1 MTLTNLF
8 RPSRVCLAILLYL
21 PISAFSATLIFTAPP
36 RETVEAGTKIYAPI
50 ANYLSKLLGKKVT
63 YVHPKNWFNYQR
75 EMRKDKY
82 DIILDGPHFAS
93 WRIAHLGHEALV
105 KLPGKLRFLLLVDKN
120 NPELDHADKLIG
132 KNICAISP
140 PHLSVLAILDN
151 YRNPVRQPVIKGIKG
166 GMGKVF
172 KSYKSKKK
180 KCHALVLRDVFL
192 KKKIKKD
199 EQDKLRVVYSSV
211 TMPNQAITVSKRVTQ
226 EEKNKIK
233 FELTVGEGVASTQG
247 VIKRFAGKAKSFIP
261 VKAKEYDGYNML
273 LEGVIWGW

>member
-1 MTLTNLF
+1 VNIANF
-8 RPSRVCLAILLYL
+8 FKPSRMCLVFLLIL
-21 PISAFSATLIFTAPP
+21 PINAFSSPLIFTTPP
-36 RETVEAGTKIYAPI
+36 RESVEAGTKLYTPI
-50 ANYLSKLLGKKVT
+50 ANYLSKLLGRTVT

-75 EMRKDKY
+75 EMRNDKY
-82 DIILDGPHFAS
+82 DLVLDGPHFAS

-120 NPELDHADKLIG
+120 DPELDHADKLIA

-140 PHLSVLAILDN
+140 PHLSVLSILDN
-151 YRNPVRQPVIKGIKG
+151 YRNPVRQPVIKGVKG

-172 KSYKSKKK
+172 KAYKNKKK
-180 KCHALVLRDVFL
+180 KCHAMVLRDVFL
-192 KKKIKKD
+192 KKKVKKS
-199 EQDKLRVVYSSV
+199 EQDKLKVLYSSI
-211 TMPNQAITVSKRVTQ
+211 TMPNQTITVSKRLSQ

-233 FELTVGEGVASTQG
+233 FELTVGKGVASTQG
-247 VIKRFAGKAKSFIP
+247 IIKRFAGKAKSFIP